1 MGYFGKALILA
12 SIALSAWLLTGFV
25 NRVTGGWIARRH
37 KFIQFLIYLVLV
49 LIVMC
54 LASLIR

>member
-12 SIALSAWLLTGFV
+12 SIALSAWLLTGFI
-25 NRVTGGWIARRH
+25 NRATGGWIARRH
-37 KFIQFLIYLVLV
+37 KFIQFLIYLLLV
-49 LIVMC
+49 LIVMS

>member
-1 MGYFGKALILA
+1 MGYFGKALLLA
-12 SIALSAWLLTGFV
+12 SIALSAWLLTGFI
-25 NRVTGGWIARRH
+25 NRATGGWIARRH

-49 LIVMC
+49 LIVMS

>member
-1 MGYFGKALILA
+1 MGLFAKALILA
-12 SIALSAWLLTGFV
+12 SIALSAWLITGFV

-49 LIVMC
+49 LFVMS

>member
-1 MGYFGKALILA
+1 MDLFGKALILA
-12 SIALSAWLLTGFV
+12 SIALSAWLLTGFI
-25 NRVTGGWIARRH
+25 NRATGGWIARRH

>member
-1 MGYFGKALILA
+1 MGYFGKGLILA
-12 SIALSAWLLTGFV
+12 SIALSAWLLTGFI
-25 NRVTGGWIARRH
+25 NRATGGWIARRH

-49 LIVMC
+49 LIVMS

>member
-1 MGYFGKALILA
+1 MGLFAKALILA

>member
-12 SIALSAWLLTGFV
+12 SIALSAWLLTGFI
-25 NRVTGGWIARRH
+25 NRATGGWIARRH

-49 LIVMC
+49 LIVMS